1 MDASNILKPQLASGE
16 LRCIGSTTFHEYKQH
31 FERDRALAR
40 RFQKIEVHEPSVD
53 ETVEILRGL
62 KPQYEA
68 HHGVVYTDD
77 GLQAAAKLAAKFIN
91 DRMLPDKAIDV
102 IDEAGA
108 VDKLRVQRKKTLGAR
123 DIEEVVAKMAKIPSA
138 SVSASDEVALKELE
152 PALKKVIYGQDRAID
167 SLVAAIKLSRSGLA
181 AADKPIGS
189 FLFSGP
195 TGVGKTE
202 LAKQL
207 ARVMGVQFL
216 RFDMTEYMEKHTV
229 SRLIGAPPGYVGFDQ
244 GGLLTDAVRKTP
256 HAVVVLDEIEKA
268 HPDIYNILLQVM
280 DHATLTDNNGRKAD
294 FRHVVIIMTTN
305 AGAREM
311 SARKP
316 GFDFGA
322 IGKESTPD
330 RGKQAIERAF
340 APEFR
345 NRLDG
350 WIAFDSLPPEV
361 IKKVV
366 DKLVGELQAQLMEK
380 KVAMELSPEA
390 RDWLA
395 EHGFDAQF
403 GARPMA
409 RLIQTELK
417 KPLADELLFGKLK
430 GGGKVCVEVEDGK
443 IALRYGN

>member
-1 MDASNILKPQLASGE
+1 
-16 LRCIGSTTFHEYKQH
+16 
-31 FERDRALAR
+31 
-40 RFQKIEVHEPSVD
+40 V
-53 ETVEILRGL
+53 
-62 KPQYEA
+62 
-68 HHGVVYTDD
+68 
-77 GLQAAAKLAAKFIN
+77 
-91 DRMLPDKAIDV
+91 
-102 IDEAGA
+102 
-108 VDKLRVQRKKTLGAR
+108 
-123 DIEEVVAKMAKIPSA
+123 
-138 SVSASDEVALKELE
+138 
-152 PALKKVIYGQDRAID
+152 
-167 SLVAAIKLSRSGLA
+167 
-181 AADKPIGS
+181 
-189 FLFSGP
+189 
-195 TGVGKTE
+195 
-202 LAKQL
+202 
-207 ARVMGVQFL
+207 
-216 RFDMTEYMEKHTV
+216 
-229 SRLIGAPPGYVGFDQ
+229 
-244 GGLLTDAVRKTP
+244 LL
-256 HAVVVLDEIEKA
+256 LDEIEKA
-268 HPDIYNILLQVM
+268 HPDVFNLLLQVM
-280 DHATLTDNNGRKAD
+280 DHGTLTDNNGRKAD

-417 KPLADELLFGKLK
+417 KSLADELLFGKLK
-430 GGGKVCVEVEDGK
+430 GGGKVRVEVEDGK
-443 IALRYGN
+443 IALRYSK